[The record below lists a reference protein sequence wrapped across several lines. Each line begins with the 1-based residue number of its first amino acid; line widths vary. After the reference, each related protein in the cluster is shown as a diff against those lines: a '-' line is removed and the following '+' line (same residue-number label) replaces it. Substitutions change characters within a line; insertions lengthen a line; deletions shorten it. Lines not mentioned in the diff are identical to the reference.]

1 MANCAQCG
9 RKLPAFSFGKK
20 LCQWCVEYQAIQRGE
35 IVEDKQRVM
44 PAPWVRPQMSVGLTQ
59 ILFGANIAVFLGMA
73 LSGATVMDFSGQE
86 LVHWG
91 ANFGP
96 FTLSGQWWRL
106 LTYMFLHG
114 GLMHIAFNMWC
125 LWDLGALSESLYGR
139 WTFASVYVLSGIGA
153 GLASVGWN
161 PSVLSVGASGSI
173 FGLAGALIA
182 SFYLGEFSLPRVAIA
197 GTLRS
202 LLVFA
207 GFNLFFGSVF
217 QGIDNAAHI
226 GGLVTG
232 LILGAAIARI
242 APQHDNPGRRAGVLL
257 FVALLVATAA
267 VGVKFWRGVPMGFGQ
282 ISELEQSNPGQVIA
296 KLQKI
301 VKQRPNYAPAHLAL
315 ARAYFNQGQSTE
327 AEAEFKRALDLD
339 PQSSEARI
347 DLGVEYLNQ
356 KRLTEAK
363 EEFKQALVQDPSD
376 GDAHMAMGL
385 ALAAEDNNQAAIEEF
400 KNAER
405 LKTDFPGLYSEMGAS
420 YLKLKMYDDA
430 LAAYNKEEEKSGDN
444 AGIENGLADAYQAK
458 GMTQQ
463 SQEARGKAERMRMK
477 ER

>member
-9 RKLPAFSFGKK
+9 RKLPGLSFGKK

-35 IVEDKQRVM
+35 VVEDKQRVM

-125 LWDLGALSESLYGR
+125 LWDLGALAESLYGR

-161 PSVLSVGASGSI
+161 PSVLSVGASGAI

-182 SFYLGEFSLPRVAIA
+182 SFYLGEFSLPRAA
-197 GTLRS
+197 LSGTLRS

-207 GFNLFFGSVF
+207 GFNLFFGSVV

-242 APQHDNPGRRAGVLL
+242 APQHDNPARRVGVLL
-257 FVALLVATAA
+257 FVALLVGTAA
-267 VGVKFWRGVPMGFGQ
+267 LGVKSWRGVPMGFGQ
-282 ISELEQSNPGQVIA
+282 ISDLEEHNPGQAIA
-296 KLQKI
+296 QLQKM
-301 VKQRPNYAPAHLAL
+301 VKQHPDYAPAHFEL
-315 ARAYFNQGQSTE
+315 ARAYFNQGQSSE
-327 AEAEFKRALDLD
+327 AEAEFKRVIELD
-339 PQSSEARI
+339 PQNAEARI
-347 DLGVEYLNQ
+347 DLGINYLNQ
-356 KRLTEAK
+356 KRLNEAK
-363 EEFKQALVQDPSD
+363 DEFKLVLAQDPND
-376 GDAHMAMGL
+376 ADAHMAMGMT
-385 ALAAEDNNQAAIEEF
+385 LAAEDNNQAAIDEF

-405 LKTDFPGLYSEMGAS
+405 LNTDFTGLYAEMGAS
-420 YLKLKMYDDA
+420 YLKLKMYDEA
-430 LAAYNKEEEKSGDN
+430 IAAYLKQKKNGDD
-444 AGIENGLADAYQAK
+444 ASVENGLADAYTAK

-463 SQEARGKAERMRMK
+463 AQAARSLAEKMK
-477 ER
+477 EH